1 MLLDCCGLS
10 DFFKNFIG
18 RFVDGDEAF
27 GVTGDHF
34 SQDTCRRAGLD
45 RAAFV
50 VEQPSQDIFS
60 NRSFVWGQGA
70 VGSALSYAG

>member
-1 MLLDCCGLS
+1 MMS
-10 DFFKNFIG
+10 
-18 RFVDGDEAF
+18 
-27 GVTGDHF
+27 
-34 SQDTCRRAGLD
+34 RAGLD
-45 RAAFV
+45 RTAFV